1 MQSNHFET
9 TGISIKAS
17 VQLTIENRNH
27 KIEIIAQRNLATK
40 LASPIQGLMDGKIEE
55 SMTSII
61 HVKLIDKKLNQMI
74 FVDSGRNAGLEV
86 AGAIADLIKK

>member
-1 MQSNHFET
+1 
-9 TGISIKAS
+9 
-17 VQLTIENRNH
+17 
-27 KIEIIAQRNLATK
+27 
-40 LASPIQGLMDGKIEE
+40 MDGKIEE

-86 AGAIADLIKK
+86 AGAIAELIKK